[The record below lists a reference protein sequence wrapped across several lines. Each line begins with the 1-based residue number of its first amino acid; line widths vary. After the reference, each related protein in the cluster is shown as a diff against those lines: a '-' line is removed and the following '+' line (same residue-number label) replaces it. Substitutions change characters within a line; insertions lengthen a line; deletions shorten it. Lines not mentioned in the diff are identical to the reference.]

1 MKTMGASNGYIS
13 IITIREGVWSY
24 CSITRERYACNRSLF
39 WSLFQSL
46 KEEIDCFWSK
56 FMRYS
61 YLQSRNG
68 WIKTLMCTSC
78 WEFCIVQ
85 LERGVLCFAS
95 FTCIGIVQFKR
106 VQFFWSSIIVWHWE
120 GNECSTQNDELSKV
134 LRRLTSDY
142 QGIVHQRTIV
152 NLLFLLC
159 CSSIKEE
166 HRESNNVLTLK
177 GKVLCFASFNCS
189 GIVQLHRDRSLSL
202 GLSNLRG
209 IVQLKEDHS
218 IEEGS
223 FNWRR
228 IIQLKRDH
236 SIGEV

>member
-1 MKTMGASNGYIS
+1 M
-13 IITIREGVWSY
+13 
-24 CSITRERYACNRSLF
+24 
-39 WSLFQSL
+39 
-46 KEEIDCFWSK
+46 
-56 FMRYS
+56 
-61 YLQSRNG
+61 
-68 WIKTLMCTSC
+68 
-78 WEFCIVQ
+78 
-85 LERGVLCFAS
+85 
-95 FTCIGIVQFKR
+95 
-106 VQFFWSSIIVWHWE
+106 
-120 GNECSTQNDELSKV
+120 
-134 LRRLTSDY
+134 
-142 QGIVHQRTIV
+142 V

-223 FNWRR
+223 FN
-228 IIQLKRDH
+228 
-236 SIGEV
+236 

>member
-1 MKTMGASNGYIS
+1 M
-13 IITIREGVWSY
+13 
-24 CSITRERYACNRSLF
+24 
-39 WSLFQSL
+39 
-46 KEEIDCFWSK
+46 
-56 FMRYS
+56 
-61 YLQSRNG
+61 
-68 WIKTLMCTSC
+68 
-78 WEFCIVQ
+78 
-85 LERGVLCFAS
+85 
-95 FTCIGIVQFKR
+95 
-106 VQFFWSSIIVWHWE
+106 
-120 GNECSTQNDELSKV
+120 

-142 QGIVHQRTIV
+142 QGIVHQRTLV

-189 GIVQLHRDRSLSL
+189 GIVQLQRDRSMFCIVHLHRDRSLSL

-223 FNWRR
+223 FN
-228 IIQLKRDH
+228 
-236 SIGEV
+236 